1 MNFQKGKRDTMNT
14 VWLIV
19 AVAFAICELM
29 TTSLTLVWFSIGA
42 IVLMV
47 LSIFI
52 ESITIQIL
60 LFAVISIT
68 LLVISTKYFVDK
80 DKSFKYNT
88 NLQGIEQKRGVVKQE
103 IPPYRTGIVT
113 LTGEDWTAISE
124 DNEKIEVGKV
134 VKIVRIEGVKLVVRP
149 IKEEELKEKIKQ

>member
-1 MNFQKGKRDTMNT
+1 MNT
-14 VWLIV
+14 LWLIV
-19 AVAFAICELM
+19 AVVFGIAELM

-42 IVLMV
+42 LVAMV
-47 LSIFI
+47 LSTFI
-52 ESITIQIL
+52 ESIVVQISI
-60 LFAVISIT
+60 FAIISIT
-68 LLVISTKYFVDK
+68 LLVVSTKYFVDK

-149 IKEEELKEKIKQ
+149 IKEEELQEKIKQ